1 MREVCAGGEDILL
14 SGGKGQVER
23 PCGLR
28 KEKRA
33 RAGLRNSLK

>member
-1 MREVCAGGEDILL
+1 VREVEDILL
-14 SGGKGQVER
+14 RGVEGQGER

-33 RAGLRNSLK
+33 RAGSRNSLK